1 MPLSEKAEKAIADL
15 FKMLDLDNNGV
26 LEKDEQQKAE
36 KKLHSVRREND

>member
-36 KKLHSVRREND
+36 KKLHSVHREND